1 VVAARLLAVGEL
13 DPATRVHVGD
23 ARFGELYKALVAIGE
38 AATGK
43 DVFVPV
49 DL

>member
-1 VVAARLLAVGEL
+1 LLAAGEL
-13 DPATRVHVGD
+13 DRAIREHVGD
-23 ARFGELYKALVAIGE
+23 ARFEELYKALVAIGE